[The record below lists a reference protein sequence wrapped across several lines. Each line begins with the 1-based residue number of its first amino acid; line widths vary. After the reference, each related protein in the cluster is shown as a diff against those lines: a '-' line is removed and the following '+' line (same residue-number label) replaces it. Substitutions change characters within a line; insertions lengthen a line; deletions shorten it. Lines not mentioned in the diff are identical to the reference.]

1 MTHIM
6 VISLI
11 LSVSIPINGE
21 DSTESFFL
29 DLKEMNQL
37 NKQLNLTIKEMS
49 QLNQQLSQELE
60 ESKQLNIQLRQDMDV
75 MNTSLTML
83 LDLQNGKLLSF
94 VISS

>member
-1 MTHIM
+1 MTFIT

-11 LSVSIPINGE
+11 LSVSFSINGS
-21 DSTESFFL
+21 DSIESFFL

-49 QLNQQLSQELE
+49 QLNHQLSQELD
-60 ESKQLNIQLRQDMDV
+60 ESKQLNIQLRQDMDA

-83 LDLQNGKLLSF
+83 LDLQNGKCFFLL
-94 VISS
+94 IPI